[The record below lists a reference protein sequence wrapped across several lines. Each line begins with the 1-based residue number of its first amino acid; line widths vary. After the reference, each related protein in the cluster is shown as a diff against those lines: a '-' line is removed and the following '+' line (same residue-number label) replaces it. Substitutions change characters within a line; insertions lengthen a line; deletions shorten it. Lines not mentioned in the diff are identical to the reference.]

1 LPRSAPPALWGS
13 DMAGEP
19 FEDLRDAGVL
29 VVGGTRGIGLA
40 SSLLL
45 AQLGAR
51 VAITGRS
58 QKTVGSAVAEAAG
71 RGREIVGRVLDMN
84 TIDRVDALVE
94 EIEQAV
100 GPLHAAVLNAG
111 ANPFFERAVRLTPA
125 QWDDLMAVNLR
136 GPFFAAQAV
145 GRRMLGR
152 SRGSIVFVS
161 SVTASRGAIRG
172 LPYVATKGG
181 MDSVVR
187 SLAAEWASEGVRV
200 NAVAPG
206 YVETDMTSGLRDH
219 VSLSATLL
227 AKVAMGR
234 YGRPD
239 EIARIIAVLCSDLSS
254 YMTGQI
260 IAIDGG
266 YLIA

>member
-1 LPRSAPPALWGS
+1 
-13 DMAGEP
+13 MVGEP
-19 FEDLRDAGVL
+19 FADLRDAGVL
-29 VVGGTRGIGLA
+29 VVGGTRGIGLTSA
-40 SSLLL
+40 LLL
-45 AQLGAR
+45 ARLGAR

-58 QKTVGSAVAEAAG
+58 QQTVDAAVSEAAEQG
-71 RGREIVGRVLDMN
+71 HEIVGRVLDMN
-84 TIDRVDALVE
+84 TIDHADTLVE

-100 GPLHAAVLNAG
+100 GPLRAAVLNAG
-111 ANPFFERAVRLTPA
+111 ANPYFERAVRLSPA

-145 GRRMLGR
+145 GRKMLGR
-152 SRGSIVFVS
+152 SGGSIVFVS
-161 SVTASRGAIRG
+161 SVTASRGALRG

-206 YVETDMTSGLRDH
+206 YVETDMTSGLRGH
-219 VSLSATLL
+219 EALSATLL

-234 YGRPD
+234 YGRPY
-239 EIARIIAVLCSDLSS
+239 EVAAIIAVLCSDVSS

-260 IAIDGG
+260 VAIDGG